1 MGRCG
6 GCKGFVP
13 LERERAEQE
22 GGPWVEETTLGLR
35 EEFSAQ
41 RSFGPCAFLMWAP
54 VSLSGVQLLS
64 PKYNV
69 PGRPRPTCSHSLTI

>member
-1 MGRCG
+1 MQRLCTTG
-6 GCKGFVP
+6 
-13 LERERAEQE
+13 EREDRT
-22 GGPWVEETTLGLR
+22 GWGPWVEETTLGLR

-41 RSFGPCAFLMWAP
+41 RSFGPCALLNWAP

-64 PKYNV
+64 LKYNV